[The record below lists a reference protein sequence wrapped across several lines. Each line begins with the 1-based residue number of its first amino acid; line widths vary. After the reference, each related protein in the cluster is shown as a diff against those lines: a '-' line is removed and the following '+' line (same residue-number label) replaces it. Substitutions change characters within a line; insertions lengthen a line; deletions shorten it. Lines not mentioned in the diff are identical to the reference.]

1 MLARYNELIFRYNEL
16 NFVKMTQEMHGFFL
30 LQNIDMYVHIFC
42 YKNLKLYFLFWIT
55 QFDID

>member
-1 MLARYNELIFRYNEL
+1 M
-16 NFVKMTQEMHGFFL
+16 GFFL
-30 LQNIDMYVHIFC
+30 LQNIDMYVHIFG